1 MVPCESGDACNS
13 KSYFLQAQLHPS
25 QVVLRTYT
33 AEKVAIMGVLPIRVA
48 YEGQEHDMSLV
59 SMQGNGS
66 VLHG

>member
-1 MVPCESGDACNS
+1 MSQETPVTA
-13 KSYFLQAQLHPS
+13 KAIFLRAQLHPS

-59 SMQGNGS
+59 SMQGNGF